1 MNSHL
6 IFFRPFSVLVER
18 ANRWMSQYTDFE
30 LVNCETVDKKVKL
43 VQDIYNANMAYED
56 DIYPDT
62 LHAMHVKGLR

>member
-1 MNSHL
+1 
-6 IFFRPFSVLVER
+6 
-18 ANRWMSQYTDFE
+18 MSQYADFE

-62 LHAMHVKGLR
+62 YHAMHVKGLR